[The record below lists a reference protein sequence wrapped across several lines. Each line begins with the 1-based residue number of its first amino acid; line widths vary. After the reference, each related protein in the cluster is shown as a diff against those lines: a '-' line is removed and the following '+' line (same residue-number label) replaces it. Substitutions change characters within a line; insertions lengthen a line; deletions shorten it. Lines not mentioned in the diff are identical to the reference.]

1 MDLKIHAQ
9 QIRTEMHKVVN
20 DTENAVH
27 VEAEIIRENVRVEA
41 GVLRHGVRMEAE
53 AIREAVHAEVK
64 AGTDQVVHA
73 VRQVRCSY
81 RIWISKTLTM
91 SIDHQPSYVFCS
103 SFL

>member
-1 MDLKIHAQ
+1 MGKHGHPCMDLKMHAQ

-20 DTENAVH
+20 DAENAVH
-27 VEAEIIRENVRVEA
+27 V
-41 GVLRHGVRMEAE
+41 EAE